1 MKTIL
6 ITGSNGMLGS
16 HLSKINLY
24 NYNIITLPKND
35 IKKSL
40 DVTNSNDVKECLD
53 NFKPDFIIN
62 CAAYTNVNQCEINK
76 KLAHAV
82 NVEGLLNLIKFSN
95 FNTKIIHISSD
106 YVFDGIK
113 GDYRETD
120 ITRPL
125 NYYGKTK
132 LESENFLIGSNRKFI
147 IFRPNVIFDL
157 KGFNFFTFVFNS
169 LRNNQKINIVT
180 DQISNPT
187 FAPHFSKVIIDS
199 ILLDIEGVFHFG
211 SFDVVSRYD
220 FAVKIAETF
229 KFKSDL
235 IKPIT
240 SRLLNQTAER
250 PLNTSLNCNKIVNNF
265 DIEIMPLSY
274 YLESNRNFYE

>member
-62 CAAYTNVNQCEINK
+62 CASYTNVDQSEINK
-76 KLAHAV
+76 ELAHSV
-82 NVEGLLNLIKFSN
+82 NVKGLVNLVKFSN
-95 FNTKIIHISSD
+95 VNTKIIHISSD

-113 GDYRETD
+113 GNYAEND
-120 ITRPL
+120 ITRPI

-132 LESENFLIGSNRKFI
+132 LESENFLIGSNR
-147 IFRPNVIFDL
+147 
-157 KGFNFFTFVFNS
+157 
-169 LRNNQKINIVT
+169 
-180 DQISNPT
+180 
-187 FAPHFSKVIIDS
+187 
-199 ILLDIEGVFHFG
+199 
-211 SFDVVSRYD
+211 
-220 FAVKIAETF
+220 
-229 KFKSDL
+229 
-235 IKPIT
+235 
-240 SRLLNQTAER
+240 
-250 PLNTSLNCNKIVNNF
+250 
-265 DIEIMPLSY
+265 
-274 YLESNRNFYE
+274 